1 MKKILIPIIAG
12 SVLASQAFADKPE
25 WVEKKNAEKHEMKEL
40 KKAEKHEM
48 KEYKKSEKHH
58 DDESRR
64 HKKEHHGYDQ
74 DRSKGNEENEAS
86 NEDNG
91 KIREFYKKINF
102 NHFPIDTI
110 ETTMYLA
117 EASYI
122 EFTKYFRYTQIQFCD
137 FLRFFLAGIRI
148 LTGS

>member
-25 WVEKKNAEKHEMKEL
+25 WVEKKNAEKHEMHEL

-64 HKKEHHGYDQ
+64 HEKEHHGYDQ

-86 NEDNG
+86 NEDTGNT
-91 KIREFYKKINF
+91 RESQTPE
-102 NHFPIDTI
+102 PIEQLD
-110 ETTMYLA
+110 
-117 EASYI
+117 
-122 EFTKYFRYTQIQFCD
+122 RGIQKSQEVREEVRKWWKFWE
-137 FLRFFLAGIRI
+137 GN
-148 LTGS
+148 